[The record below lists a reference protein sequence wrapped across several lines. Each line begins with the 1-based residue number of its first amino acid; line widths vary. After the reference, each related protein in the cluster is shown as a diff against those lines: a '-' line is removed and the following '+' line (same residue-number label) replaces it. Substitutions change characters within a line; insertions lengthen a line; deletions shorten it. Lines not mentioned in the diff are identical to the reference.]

1 MAKQVYNRRKEV
13 YLVEFYGDYHYLATA
28 KRLQTLLK
36 SGELLGEKVEIELEI
51 LGKDWAVPSSVLE
64 DLHSRFEEVGLGIS
78 PLQLEFYGYKY
89 G

>member
-36 SGELLGEKVEIELEI
+36 SGELLGERIDIQLEKFDRN
-51 LGKDWAVPSSVLE
+51 LVVPTSVLD
-64 DLHSRFEEVGLGIS
+64 DLHSRFEATGLGIN
-78 PLQLEFYGYKY
+78 PLQLEF
-89 G
+89 